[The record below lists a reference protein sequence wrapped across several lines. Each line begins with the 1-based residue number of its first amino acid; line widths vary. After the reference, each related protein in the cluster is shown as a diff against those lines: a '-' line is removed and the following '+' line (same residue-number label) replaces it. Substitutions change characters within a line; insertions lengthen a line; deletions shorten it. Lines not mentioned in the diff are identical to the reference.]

1 MSNIVDKV
9 FDNSEDG
16 KPNYAIDLVDGTRL
30 YARGKVLNP
39 MPQSGDAINFTVVN
53 VKTSKGGNPYTNV
66 KDVAIADNHTLD
78 DDLPVSSS
86 YGATHGQT
94 YPSVSSAKQATTSV
108 TNTSGGDLP
117 RFTYNT
123 GGSHMVNNGKN
134 ATQRMDIFVTGVVGR
149 SMGSGH
155 FSVEDISDLTKN
167 AVRAFNDNLKNI

>member
-66 KDVAIADNHTLD
+66 KDVSIADNHTLD
-78 DDLPVSSS
+78 DDYPTDALGGNTYKPQQQSKPMPVS
-86 YGATHGQT
+86 
-94 YPSVSSAKQATTSV
+94 
-108 TNTSGGDLP
+108 
-117 RFTYNT
+117 
-123 GGSHMVNNGKN
+123 NGMNKN
-134 ATQRMDIFVTGVVGR
+134 DTQRMDIFVTGVVGR

>member
-9 FDNSEDG
+9 FDNTEDG

-78 DDLPVSSS
+78 DDLPVEQTPTRVPMRSN
-86 YGATHGQT
+86 GA
-94 YPSVSSAKQATTSV
+94 SNTTSMPF
-108 TNTSGGDLP
+108 NS
-117 RFTYNT
+117 
-123 GGSHMVNNGKN
+123 KN
-134 ATQRMDIFVTGVVGR
+134 ETQRMDIFVTGVVGR

>member
-30 YARGKVLNP
+30 YYRGKVMNP
-39 MPQSGDAINFTVVN
+39 MPQSGDAINFTIIN

-66 KDVAIADNHTLD
+66 KDVSIADNHTLD
-78 DDLPVSSS
+78 DDLPNNNYQPQQQSRPMPVS
-86 YGATHGQT
+86 
-94 YPSVSSAKQATTSV
+94 
-108 TNTSGGDLP
+108 
-117 RFTYNT
+117 
-123 GGSHMVNNGKN
+123 NGMNKN
-134 ATQRMDIFVTGVVGR
+134 DTQRMDIFVTGVVGR

>member
-30 YARGKVLNP
+30 YYRGKVMNP
-39 MPQSGDAINFTVVN
+39 MPQSGDAINFTVIN

-66 KDVAIADNHTLD
+66 KDVSIADNHTLD
-78 DDLPVSSS
+78 DDLPVNQ
-86 YGATHGQT
+86 H
-94 YPSVSSAKQATTSV
+94 
-108 TNTSGGDLP
+108 
-117 RFTYNT
+117 
-123 GGSHMVNNGKN
+123 GGSYSDSYKAPTKSMPVSNGMNKN
-134 ATQRMDIFVTGVVGR
+134 DTQRMDIFVTGVVGR

-167 AVRAFNDNLKNI
+167 AVRAFNDNLKDI

>member
-9 FDNSEDG
+9 FDNSDDG

-39 MPQSGDAINFTVVN
+39 MPQSGDAINFTVIN

-78 DDLPVSSS
+78 DDLP
-86 YGATHGQT
+86 
-94 YPSVSSAKQATTSV
+94 
-108 TNTSGGDLP
+108 
-117 RFTYNT
+117 T
-123 GGSHMVNNGKN
+123 GGQPTKPVPFSNGMNKN
-134 ATQRMDIFVTGVVGR
+134 DTQRMDIFVTGVVGR

>member
-30 YARGKVLNP
+30 YYRGKVMNP
-39 MPQSGDAINFTVVN
+39 MPQSGDAINFTIIN

-66 KDVAIADNHTLD
+66 KDVSIADNHTLD
-78 DDLPVSSS
+78 DDFP
-86 YGATHGQT
+86 
-94 YPSVSSAKQATTSV
+94 
-108 TNTSGGDLP
+108 TNNYQPQQQSRP
-117 RFTYNT
+117 MPI
-123 GGSHMVNNGKN
+123 SNGMNKN
-134 ATQRMDIFVTGVVGR
+134 DTQRMDIFVTGVVGR

-167 AVRAFNDNLKNI
+167 AVRAFNGNLKNI

>member
-9 FDNSEDG
+9 FDNSKDG

-30 YARGKVLNP
+30 YARGIVLDP

-53 VKTSKGGNPYTNV
+53 VKTSDKGNQYTNV

-78 DDLPVSSS
+78 DDLPVEQTPARVPMRSS
-86 YGATHGQT
+86 G
-94 YPSVSSAKQATTSV
+94 SSNTTSMPF
-108 TNTSGGDLP
+108 NS
-117 RFTYNT
+117 
-123 GGSHMVNNGKN
+123 KN
-134 ATQRMDIFVTGVVGR
+134 ETQRMDIFVTGVVGR

>member
-94 YPSVSSAKQATTSV
+94 YPSVSSAKQATTMPIS
-108 TNTSGGDLP
+108 NGI
-117 RFTYNT
+117 NK
-123 GGSHMVNNGKN
+123 NN
-134 ATQRMDIFVTGVVGR
+134 TQRMDIFVTGVVGR

-167 AVRAFNDNLKNI
+167 AVRAFNDNLNNI

>member
-94 YPSVSSAKQATTSV
+94 YPSVSSAKQATTMPIS
-108 TNTSGGDLP
+108 NGI
-117 RFTYNT
+117 NK
-123 GGSHMVNNGKN
+123 NN
-134 ATQRMDIFVTGVVGR
+134 TQRMDIFVTGVVGR